1 MIKQIHKS
9 TSRNKALWTQLY
21 DTAFIKEASNY
32 RIFDSEVLMIA
43 WAQSLNN
50 IGHIVAMGIQQICSS
65 YVESYPYT
73 MMINDDTTT

>member
-1 MIKQIHKS
+1 
-9 TSRNKALWTQLY
+9 
-21 DTAFIKEASNY
+21 
-32 RIFDSEVLMIA
+32 MIA